1 MATGILGTAD
11 LAANTNTTLYTT
23 PASTFTVA
31 TISFCN
37 RSTSDVTVSIALST
51 SDTPSNS
58 EWVEFESTIPAKGV
72 LERSGIVLNAGRKIV
87 VKSSATDVNAV
98 SYGIETQA

>member
-11 LAANTNTTLYTT
+11 LSANTNATVYTT

-37 RSTSDVTVSIALST
+37 RSASEVTVSMALST

-58 EWVEFESTIPAKGV
+58 DWIEFESTIPAKGV

-87 VKSSATDVNAV
+87 VKSSAASVNVV
-98 SYGIETQA
+98 SYGIETTV

>member
-1 MATGILGTAD
+1 MATGILGAAD

-31 TISFCN
+31 TVSLCN
-37 RSTSDVTVSIALST
+37 RSASDANVSIALST

-58 EWVEFESTIPAKGV
+58 DWIEFESVVPAKGV
-72 LERSGIVLNAGRKIV
+72 LERSGIVINAGRKII
-87 VKSSATDVNAV
+87 VKSSAASVNAV
-98 SYGIETQA
+98 SYGIETTA

>member
-11 LAANTNTTLYTT
+11 LSANTNTTLYTT
-23 PASTFTVA
+23 PSSTFTVA

-37 RSTSDVTVSIALST
+37 RSTSEVTVSIALEK
-51 SDTPSNS
+51 SDTTGNS
-58 EWVEFESTIPAKGV
+58 EWIEFESTIPAKGV

-87 VKSSATDVNAV
+87 VKSSATSVNAV

>member
-11 LAANTNTTLYTT
+11 LSANTNTTLYTT
-23 PASTFTVA
+23 PSSTFTVA

-37 RSTSDVTVSIALST
+37 RSTSEVTDSIALAT
-51 SDTPSNS
+51 SDTPGNS
-58 EWVEFESTIPAKGV
+58 EWIEFESTIPAKGV

-87 VKSSATDVNAV
+87 VKSSATSVNAV